1 MELAE
6 SPSRLLR
13 LPPLYWHLKT
23 FKAKHPFINVIQ
35 LMEHEALRVESVC
48 TKIYVKV
55 QKKNYLWISSSHY
68 LLCFIT
74 TQLINGHILNPTDTL
89 PLFHLILL
97 LYTNV
102 PKECYVY

>member
-35 LMEHEALRVESVC
+35 LMEHEALRVESVR

-55 QKKNYLWISSSHY
+55 QKKIICGFLLIIIYCVSS
-68 LLCFIT
+68 
-74 TQLINGHILNPTDTL
+74 QDN
-89 PLFHLILL
+89 
-97 LYTNV
+97 
-102 PKECYVY
+102 